1 MVELLLILMMEVN
14 IPGSQTE
21 IISNVCITIEVIV
34 NLVTSEDKLLLKHVQ
49 KEYADQ
55 KNVHLDILN
64 HVKIEKTVNF

>member
-34 NLVTSEDKLLLKHVQ
+34 NLVTSVDINKTQVKSVQ
-49 KEYADQ
+49 LGKT
-55 KNVHLDILN
+55 LDLN
-64 HVKIEKTVNF
+64 L